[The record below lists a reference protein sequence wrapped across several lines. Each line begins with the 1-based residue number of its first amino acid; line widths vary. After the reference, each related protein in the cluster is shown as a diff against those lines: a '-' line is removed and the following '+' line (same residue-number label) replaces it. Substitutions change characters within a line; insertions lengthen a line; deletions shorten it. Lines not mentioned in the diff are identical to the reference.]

1 MKEKKSKK
9 RKEML
14 RKVVESKGVYIALLS
29 LIVIVGVY
37 VYARNMKLEMEKD
50 YVAFDEEAWQEA
62 VNESN
67 IEVIDVD
74 TEKKEEKPFS
84 AEPKKENPEPE
95 KETKGT
101 AASPNTEK
109 AVPVSAKA
117 DTEFSMIM
125 PCEGQVAAECSLEE
139 LVFCST
145 TEDWRTHNGL
155 DIAAAEG
162 DPVKAAEKGIVS
174 KVYEDEELG
183 VVVVVEHTNGISSLY
198 GNLQSLD
205 FISAGKQVEKGDV
218 IGGVGK
224 PGTLEAD
231 SGSHLHFEVH
241 ANGEYK
247 NPMDFV
253 KK

>member
-1 MKEKKSKK
+1 MKERKSKK
-9 RKEML
+9 REEIL
-14 RKVVESKGVYIALLS
+14 RKAVESKGVYIALLS

-50 YVAFDEEAWQEA
+50 YVAFDEKAWQEA
-62 VNESN
+62 VNESS

-74 TEKKEEKPFS
+74 TEEKPEPVEKEEK
-84 AEPKKENPEPE
+84 KTEPE
-95 KETKGT
+95 KDT
-101 AASPNTEK
+101 ARTTLNSEVEA
-109 AVPVSAKA
+109 AVPAAAKA
-117 DTEFSMIM
+117 EADFSMIM
-125 PCEGQVAAECSLEE
+125 PCEGKVLAECSLEE

-162 DPVKAAEKGIVS
+162 DPVKAVEKGVVS

-183 VVVVVEHTNGISSLY
+183 IVVVVEHTNGLSSLY

-205 FISAGKQVEKGDV
+205 FISAGKQVEKGNV

-224 PGTLEAD
+224 PGSLEAD
-231 SGSHLHFEVH
+231 SGTHLHFEIH

-247 NPMDFV
+247 NPMDFL